1 MYTYSKLH
9 YKTAESLIK
18 RMIEDGLYFLSPV
31 PADKATEYTFFAMG
45 NELRNSFVTIDIE
58 CDGTFNR
65 LRLVN
70 GKAGE
75 LTALKEYIITN
86 PARSII
92 KELTSAV
99 IPRMNT
105 KVQRK
110 SFIGVEKACF
120 DKAKKAIK
128 AYNNKA

>member
-31 PADKATEYTFFAMG
+31 PADKATEYTFFAMS

-70 GKAGE
+70 GGAGE
-75 LTALKEYIITN
+75 LTTLKEYIITN